1 MKPNY
6 LIECIP
12 NVSTADP
19 VILERIAAAIKATE
33 GVTLHFVDSGKS
45 ANRTVFTYLG
55 PVNQVLKATEALF
68 AIALSEIDMR
78 QHQGVHP
85 RMGAVDVCPFVLLDD
100 EKHAEELLE
109 RVRTFAEEISAKHNV
124 AIYGYEHLASSPQ
137 RKNLAAV
144 RQGAYEGLE
153 ERFTSG
159 DLPDFGPQTYTS
171 AEALHGATA
180 MSVRPLMVAY
190 NVNLIGGDI
199 DERLKAAKKI
209 AGKIRE
215 RDGGMPGVKA
225 IGWYLPDFDLVQVS
239 CNLTK
244 PHEVGVCEVF
254 SRVQELA
261 AALGFEVPSSE
272 LIGCIPQSQFTT
284 MTPEELGFGQLKPFD
299 QLRILHI

>member
-1 MKPNY
+1 MSY
-6 LIECIP
+6 RIECIP

-19 VILERIAAAIKATE
+19 AILERIAAAIEATE
-33 GVTLHFVDSGKS
+33 GVTLHFVDAGKS

-55 PVNQVLKATEALF
+55 PASQVFKATEALF

-100 EKHAEELLE
+100 DTYADDLLE
-109 RVRTFAEEISAKHNV
+109 RVRSFAQEIGAKHNV
-124 AIYGYEHLASSPQ
+124 AIYGYEQLASSPE
-137 RKNLAAV
+137 RKNLAVV
-144 RQGAYEGLE
+144 RQGEYEGLE

-199 DERLKAAKKI
+199 EERLKAAKKI

-244 PHEVGVCEVF
+244 PHEAGVCEVF

-284 MTPEELGFGQLKPFD
+284 MTPEELGFGQLKPFEGN
-299 QLRILHI
+299 RILPL

>member
-1 MKPNY
+1 MNY
-6 LIECIP
+6 RIECIP
-12 NVSTADP
+12 NVSTANP
-19 VILERIAAAIKATE
+19 AILGRIAAAIEATE
-33 GVTLHFVDSGKS
+33 GVRLHFVDPGKS

-78 QHQGVHP
+78 HHKGVHP

-100 EKHAEELLE
+100 DTYANDLLE
-109 RVRTFAEEISAKHNV
+109 RVRTFAEGISAKHNL
-124 AIYGYEHLASSPQ
+124 AIYGYEQLASSPE

-144 RQGAYEGLE
+144 RQGEFEGLE
-153 ERFTSG
+153 ERFDSG
-159 DLPDFGPQTYTS
+159 DLPDFGPQTFTS
-171 AEALHGATA
+171 TVALHGATA
-180 MSVRPLMVAY
+180 LSVRPLMVAY
-190 NVNLIGGDI
+190 NVNLIGGELKD
-199 DERLKAAKKI
+199 RLKAAKTI

-244 PHEVGVCEVF
+244 PHESGVCEVF

-261 AALGFEVPSSE
+261 AALGFEAPSSE
-272 LIGCIPQSQFTT
+272 LIGCLPQSQFTT
-284 MTPEELGFGQLKPFD
+284 MTPEELGFGQLKPFEGN
-299 QLRILHI
+299 RILPL

>member
-1 MKPNY
+1 MSY
-6 LIECIP
+6 RIECIP

-19 VILERIAAAIKATE
+19 VILERIAAAIEATE
-33 GVTLHFVDSGKS
+33 GVTLHFVDAGKS

-100 EKHAEELLE
+100 DTYADDLLE
-109 RVRTFAEEISAKHNV
+109 RVHTFAIDISSKHDL
-124 AIYGYEHLASSPQ
+124 AIYCYEHLASSPE
-137 RKNLAAV
+137 RKNLTTV
-144 RQGAYEGLE
+144 RQGEYEGLE

-199 DERLKAAKKI
+199 EERLKAAKKI

-244 PHEVGVCEVF
+244 PHEAGVCEVF

-284 MTPEELGFGQLKPFD
+284 MTPEELGFGQLKPFEGN
-299 QLRILHI
+299 RILPL

>member
-1 MKPNY
+1 MSY
-6 LIECIP
+6 RIECIP

-19 VILERIAAAIKATE
+19 AILERIAAAIEATE
-33 GVTLHFVDSGKS
+33 GVTLHFVDAGKS

-100 EKHAEELLE
+100 DTYANDLLE
-109 RVRTFAEEISAKHNV
+109 RVRSFAQEIGAKHNV
-124 AIYGYEHLASSPQ
+124 AIYGYEHLASSPE
-137 RKNLAAV
+137 RKNLTTV
-144 RQGAYEGLE
+144 RQGEYEGLE
-153 ERFTSG
+153 ERFAGS
-159 DLPDFGPQTYTS
+159 DLPDFGPQTCTS
-171 AEALHGATA
+171 AVALHGATA

-190 NVNLIGGDI
+190 NVNLMGGDI
-199 DERLKAAKKI
+199 EERLKAAKKI

-244 PHEVGVCEVF
+244 PHEAGVCEVF

-284 MTPEELGFGQLKPFD
+284 MTPEELGFGQLKPFEGN
-299 QLRILHI
+299 RILPL

>member
-1 MKPNY
+1 MNY
-6 LIECIP
+6 RIECIP

-19 VILERIAAAIKATE
+19 AILERIAAAIQATE
-33 GVTLHFVDSGKS
+33 GVTLHFVDPGQS

-55 PVNQVLKATEALF
+55 PVSQVLKATEALF

-100 EKHAEELLE
+100 DTYANDLLE
-109 RVRTFAEEISAKHNV
+109 RVRTFAEDISTKHDL
-124 AIYGYEHLASSPQ
+124 AIYSYEHLASSAA

-144 RQGAYEGLE
+144 RQGEYEGLE
-153 ERFTSG
+153 ERFAKG
-159 DLPDFGPQTYTS
+159 DLPDFGPQTYTAS
-171 AEALHGATA
+171 VASHGATA
-180 MSVRPLMVAY
+180 LSVRPLMVAC
-190 NVNLIGGDI
+190 NVNLIGGEI
-199 DERLKAAKKI
+199 KERLKAAKQI

-244 PHEVGVCEVF
+244 PHEAGVCEVF
-254 SRVQELA
+254 TRVQELA
-261 AALGFEVPSSE
+261 AALGFEAPSSE

-284 MTPEELGFGQLKPFD
+284 MTPEELGFGQLKPFEANRV
-299 QLRILHI
+299 LPL

>member
-1 MKPNY
+1 MSY
-6 LIECIP
+6 RIECIP

-19 VILERIAAAIKATE
+19 AILERIAAAIEATE
-33 GVTLHFVDSGKS
+33 GVTLHFVDAGKS

-55 PVNQVLKATEALF
+55 PASQVFKATEALF

-100 EKHAEELLE
+100 DTYANDLLE
-109 RVRTFAEEISAKHNV
+109 RVRSFAQEIGAKHNV
-124 AIYGYEHLASSPQ
+124 AIYCYEHLASSPE
-137 RKNLAAV
+137 RKNLTTV
-144 RQGAYEGLE
+144 RQGEYEGLE
-153 ERFTSG
+153 ERFAGS
-159 DLPDFGPQTYTS
+159 DLPDFGPQTCTS
-171 AEALHGATA
+171 AVALHGATA

-190 NVNLIGGDI
+190 NVNLMGGDI
-199 DERLKAAKKI
+199 EERLKAAKKI

-244 PHEVGVCEVF
+244 PHEAGVCEVF

-284 MTPEELGFGQLKPFD
+284 MTPEELGFGQLKPFEGN
-299 QLRILHI
+299 RILPL

>member
-1 MKPNY
+1 MSY
-6 LIECIP
+6 RIECIP

-19 VILERIAAAIKATE
+19 AILERIAAAIEATE
-33 GVTLHFVDSGKS
+33 GVTLHFVDAGKS

-55 PVNQVLKATEALF
+55 PVNQVLKATQALF

-100 EKHAEELLE
+100 DTYANDLLE
-109 RVRTFAEEISAKHNV
+109 RVRSFAQEIGAKHNV
-124 AIYGYEHLASSPQ
+124 AIYGYEHLASSPE
-137 RKNLAAV
+137 RKNLTTV
-144 RQGAYEGLE
+144 RQGEYEGLE

-199 DERLKAAKKI
+199 EERLKAAKKI

-244 PHEVGVCEVF
+244 PHETGVCEVF
-254 SRVQELA
+254 TRVQELA
-261 AALGFEVPSSE
+261 KQMGFEAPSSE

-284 MTPEELGFGQLKPFD
+284 MTAEELGFGQLKPFEAN
-299 QLRILHI
+299 RILPF

>member
-1 MKPNY
+1 MSY
-6 LIECIP
+6 RIECIP

-19 VILERIAAAIKATE
+19 AILERIAAAIEATE
-33 GVTLHFVDSGKS
+33 GVTLHFVDPGKS

-55 PVNQVLKATEALF
+55 PVSQVLRATEALF

-100 EKHAEELLE
+100 DIHANDLLE
-109 RVRTFAEEISAKHNV
+109 RVRTFAKDISTKYDL
-124 AIYGYEHLASSPQ
+124 AIYGYEHLASSPE

-144 RQGAYEGLE
+144 RQGEYEGLE
-153 ERFTSG
+153 ERFNSG
-159 DLPDFGPQTYTS
+159 NLPDFGPKRFTS
-171 AEALHGATA
+171 AVALHGATA
-180 MSVRPLMVAY
+180 LSVRPLMVAY
-190 NVNLIGGDI
+190 NVNLIGGELKD
-199 DERLKAAKKI
+199 RLKAAKTI

-244 PHEVGVCEVF
+244 PDEAGVCEVF
-254 SRVQELA
+254 TQIQELA
-261 AALGFEVPSSE
+261 AALGFDAPSSE

-284 MTPEELGFGQLKPFD
+284 MTADELGLGQMKPFSD
-299 QLRILHI
+299 NRTIPV

>member
-1 MKPNY
+1 MSY
-6 LIECIP
+6 RIECIP

-19 VILERIAAAIKATE
+19 AILERIAAAIEATE
-33 GVTLHFVDSGKS
+33 GVTLHFVDTGKS

-100 EKHAEELLE
+100 DTYADDLLE
-109 RVRTFAEEISAKHNV
+109 RVHTFAIDISSKHDL
-124 AIYGYEHLASSPQ
+124 AIYCYEHLASSPE
-137 RKNLAAV
+137 RKNLTTV
-144 RQGAYEGLE
+144 RQGEYEGLE

-199 DERLKAAKKI
+199 EERLKAAKKI

-244 PHEVGVCEVF
+244 PHEAGVCEVF

-284 MTPEELGFGQLKPFD
+284 MTPEELGFGQLKPFEGN
-299 QLRILHI
+299 RILPL

>member
-1 MKPNY
+1 MSY
-6 LIECIP
+6 RIECIP

-19 VILERIAAAIKATE
+19 AILERIAAAIEATE
-33 GVTLHFVDSGKS
+33 GVTLHFVDAGKS

-100 EKHAEELLE
+100 DTYANDLLE
-109 RVRTFAEEISAKHNV
+109 RVRSFAQEIGAKHNV
-124 AIYGYEHLASSPQ
+124 AIYCYEHLASSPE
-137 RKNLAAV
+137 RKNLTTV
-144 RQGAYEGLE
+144 RQGEYEGLE

-199 DERLKAAKKI
+199 EERLKAAKKI

-244 PHEVGVCEVF
+244 PHEAGVCEVF

-284 MTPEELGFGQLKPFD
+284 MTPEELGFGQLKPFEGN
-299 QLRILHI
+299 RILPL

>member
-1 MKPNY
+1 MSY
-6 LIECIP
+6 RIECIP
-12 NVSTADP
+12 NVSTTDP
-19 VILERIAAAIKATE
+19 AILERIAAAIEATE
-33 GVTLHFVDSGKS
+33 GVTLHFVDAGKS

-100 EKHAEELLE
+100 DTYADDLLE
-109 RVRTFAEEISAKHNV
+109 RVHTFAIDISAKHDL
-124 AIYGYEHLASSPQ
+124 AIYGYEHLASSPE
-137 RKNLAAV
+137 RKNLAVV
-144 RQGAYEGLE
+144 RQGAYEGLA
-153 ERFTSG
+153 ERFNRG
-159 DLPDFGPQTYTS
+159 DLPDFGPQTFTS
-171 AEALHGATA
+171 AVALHGATA
-180 MSVRPLMVAY
+180 MSIRPLMVAY
-190 NVNLIGGDI
+190 NVNLKGGEVQD
-199 DERLKAAKKI
+199 RLHAAKTI

-244 PHEVGVCEVF
+244 PYEAGVCEVYQK
-254 SRVQELA
+254 VQALA
-261 AALGFEVPSSE
+261 KALGFEAPSSE

-284 MTPEELGFGQLKPFD
+284 MTPEELGFGQLKPFKAN
-299 QLRILHI
+299 RILPL

>member
-1 MKPNY
+1 MSY
-6 LIECIP
+6 RIECIP

-19 VILERIAAAIKATE
+19 AVVERIAAAIQATD
-33 GVTLHFVDSGKS
+33 GVTLHFVDPGKS

-55 PVNQVLKATEALF
+55 PVSQILKATEALF

-78 QHQGVHP
+78 QHHGVHP

-100 EKHAEELLE
+100 DKHANDLLE
-109 RVRTFAEEISAKHNV
+109 RVRTFAKDISTKQDL
-124 AIYGYEHLASSPQ
+124 AIYGYEHLASSPE

-144 RQGAYEGLE
+144 RQGEYEGLK
-153 ERFTSG
+153 ERFDTG
-159 DLPDFGPQTYTS
+159 DLPDFGPQTFTS
-171 AEALHGATA
+171 AVALHGATA

-190 NVNLIGGDI
+190 NVNLIGGELK
-199 DERLKAAKKI
+199 ERLEAAKTI

-225 IGWYLPDFDLVQVS
+225 IGWYLPEFDLVQVS

-244 PHEVGVCEVF
+244 PHEAGVCLVF
-254 SRVQELA
+254 TRVQELA
-261 AALGFEVPSSE
+261 AALGFEAPSSE

-284 MTPEELGFGQLKPFD
+284 MTSEELGFGQMKPFSD
-299 QLRILHI
+299 NRIIPG

>member
-1 MKPNY
+1 MSY
-6 LIECIP
+6 RIECIP

-19 VILERIAAAIKATE
+19 AILERIAAAIEATE
-33 GVTLHFVDSGKS
+33 GVTLHFVDAGKS

-55 PVNQVLKATEALF
+55 PASQVFKATEALF

-100 EKHAEELLE
+100 DTYANDLLE
-109 RVRTFAEEISAKHNV
+109 RVRSFAQEIGAKHNV
-124 AIYGYEHLASSPQ
+124 AIYGYEHLASSPE
-137 RKNLAAV
+137 RKNLTTV
-144 RQGAYEGLE
+144 RQGEYEGLE

-171 AEALHGATA
+171 TVALHGATA

-190 NVNLIGGDI
+190 NVNLIGGVTK
-199 DERLKAAKKI
+199 ERLKAAKKI

-244 PHEVGVCEVF
+244 PHEAGVCEVF

-284 MTPEELGFGQLKPFD
+284 MTPEELGFGQLKPFEGN
-299 QLRILHI
+299 RILPL

>member
-1 MKPNY
+1 MSY
-6 LIECIP
+6 RIECIP

-19 VILERIAAAIKATE
+19 AILERIAAAIEATE
-33 GVTLHFVDSGKS
+33 GVTLHFVDPGHS

-55 PVNQVLKATEALF
+55 PVSQVLKATEKLI

-100 EKHAEELLE
+100 DIYANDLLE
-109 RVRTFAEEISAKHNV
+109 RVRTFAKDLSKKHNL
-124 AIYGYEHLASSPQ
+124 AIYGYEHLASSPA

-144 RQGAYEGLE
+144 RQGEYEGLE
-153 ERFTSG
+153 ERFNSG
-159 DLPDFGPQTYTS
+159 DLPDFGPPRFTS
-171 AEALHGATA
+171 AVALHGATA
-180 MSVRPLMVAY
+180 LSVRPLMVAY
-190 NVNLIGGDI
+190 NVNIIGGEVI
-199 DERLKAAKKI
+199 ERLRAAKQI

-244 PHEVGVCEVF
+244 PHEAGVCEVF
-254 SRVQELA
+254 TQVQELA
-261 AALGFEVPSSE
+261 AALGFEAPSSE

-284 MTPEELGFGQLKPFD
+284 MTSEELGFGQMKPFSD
-299 QLRILHI
+299 NRIIPV

>member
-1 MKPNY
+1 MSY
-6 LIECIP
+6 RIECIP

-19 VILERIAAAIKATE
+19 AILERIAAAIEATE
-33 GVTLHFVDSGKS
+33 GVTLHFVDPGKS

-55 PVNQVLKATEALF
+55 PASQVLKATESLF

-85 RMGAVDVCPFVLLDD
+85 RMGAVDVCPFVLLDY
-100 EKHAEELLE
+100 ETHADDLLE
-109 RVRTFAEEISAKHNV
+109 RVRTFAKDISTKHDL
-124 AIYGYEHLASSPQ
+124 AIYGYEYLASSSE

-144 RQGAYEGLE
+144 RQGEYEGLE
-153 ERFTSG
+153 GRFASG
-159 DLPDFGPQTYTS
+159 DLPDFGPQTFTP
-171 AEALHGATA
+171 AVALHGATA

-190 NVNLIGGDI
+190 NVNLVGGELM
-199 DERLKAAKKI
+199 ERLKAAKTI

-244 PHEVGVCEVF
+244 PNEAGVCEVF
-254 SRVQELA
+254 TRVQELA
-261 AALGFEVPSSE
+261 AALGFEAPSSE

-284 MTPEELGFGQLKPFD
+284 LTSAELGFGQLKPFNER
-299 QLRILHI
+299 RILDI

>member
-1 MKPNY
+1 MSY
-6 LIECIP
+6 RIECIP

-19 VILERIAAAIKATE
+19 AILERITAAVEATDS
-33 GVTLHFVDSGKS
+33 VTLHFVDSGKS

-55 PVNQVLKATEALF
+55 PVDQVLKATRALF
-68 AIALSEIDMR
+68 DVAIAHIDMR
-78 QHQGVHP
+78 EHKGVHP

-100 EKHAEELLE
+100 ETYANDLLE
-109 RVRTFAEEISAKHNV
+109 RVRTFAKDISAKHDL
-124 AIYGYEHLASSPQ
+124 AIYGYENLASSTS
-137 RKNLAAV
+137 RKNLSAV
-144 RQGAYEGLE
+144 RQGEYEGLT
-153 ERFTSG
+153 ERFNRG

-171 AEALHGATA
+171 AVAFHGATA

-190 NVNLIGGDI
+190 NVNLKGGEVQD
-199 DERLKAAKKI
+199 RLQAAKTI

-244 PHEVGVCEVF
+244 PHEAGVCEVYQQ
-254 SRVQELA
+254 VQALA
-261 AALGFEVPSSE
+261 KELGFEAPSSE

-284 MTPEELGFGQLKPFD
+284 MTAQELGFGQLKPFKAN
-299 QLRILHI
+299 RILPL

>member
-1 MKPNY
+1 MSY
-6 LIECIP
+6 RIECIP

-19 VILERIAAAIKATE
+19 VILERIAAAIEATE
-33 GVTLHFVDSGKS
+33 GVTLHFVDAGKS

-55 PVNQVLKATEALF
+55 PASQVFKATEALF

-100 EKHAEELLE
+100 DTYANDLLE
-109 RVRTFAEEISAKHNV
+109 RVRSFAQEIGAKHNV
-124 AIYGYEHLASSPQ
+124 AIYCYEHLASSPE
-137 RKNLAAV
+137 RKNLTTV
-144 RQGAYEGLE
+144 RQGEYEGLE

-199 DERLKAAKKI
+199 EERLKAAKKI

-244 PHEVGVCEVF
+244 PHEAGVCEVF

-284 MTPEELGFGQLKPFD
+284 MTPEELGFGQLKPFEGN
-299 QLRILHI
+299 RILPL

>member
-1 MKPNY
+1 MSY
-6 LIECIP
+6 RIECIP

-19 VILERIAAAIKATE
+19 AILERIAAAIEATE
-33 GVTLHFVDSGKS
+33 GVTLHFVDAGKS

-100 EKHAEELLE
+100 DTYADYLLE
-109 RVRTFAEEISAKHNV
+109 RVHTFAIDISAKHDL
-124 AIYGYEHLASSPQ
+124 AIYGYEHLASSPE
-137 RKNLAAV
+137 RKNLAVV
-144 RQGAYEGLE
+144 RQGAYEGLA
-153 ERFTSG
+153 ERFNRG
-159 DLPDFGPQTYTS
+159 DLPDFGPQTFTS
-171 AEALHGATA
+171 AVALHGATA
-180 MSVRPLMVAY
+180 MSIRPLMVAY
-190 NVNLIGGDI
+190 NVNLKGGEVQD
-199 DERLKAAKKI
+199 RLHAAKTI

-244 PHEVGVCEVF
+244 PYEAGVCEVYQQ
-254 SRVQELA
+254 VQALA
-261 AALGFEVPSSE
+261 KALGFEAPSSE

-284 MTPEELGFGQLKPFD
+284 MTPEELGFGQLKPFKAN
-299 QLRILHI
+299 RILPL

>member
-1 MKPNY
+1 MSY
-6 LIECIP
+6 RIECIP

-19 VILERIAAAIKATE
+19 AILERIAAAIEATE
-33 GVTLHFVDSGKS
+33 GVRLHFVDPGKS

-55 PVNQVLKATEALF
+55 PVGQVLKATEALF

-100 EKHAEELLE
+100 ESYAQDLLE
-109 RVRTFAEEISAKHNV
+109 RIRVFAREISTKYDL
-124 AIYGYEHLASSPQ
+124 AIYGYEHLASSPK
-137 RKNLAAV
+137 RNNLATV
-144 RQGAYEGLE
+144 RQGEYEGLE
-153 ERFTSG
+153 ERFAEG

-171 AEALHGATA
+171 AVALHGATA

-190 NVNLIGGDI
+190 NVNLIGGELK
-199 DERLKAAKKI
+199 ERLKAAKQI

-215 RDGGMPGVKA
+215 RDGGLPGVKA

-244 PHEVGVCEVF
+244 PYEAGVCEVF
-254 SRVQELA
+254 TRVQALA
-261 AALGFEVPSSE
+261 NQMGFEAPSSE
-272 LIGCIPQSQFTT
+272 LIGCIPKSQFTT
-284 MTPEELGFGQLKPFD
+284 MTAEELGFGQLKPFEGN
-299 QLRILHI
+299 RILPL

>member
-1 MKPNY
+1 MSY
-6 LIECIP
+6 RIECIP

-19 VILERIAAAIKATE
+19 AILERIAAAIQATE
-33 GVTLHFVDSGKS
+33 GVTLHFVDPGKS

-100 EKHAEELLE
+100 EKHADDLLE
-109 RVRTFAEEISAKHNV
+109 RVRTCAKDISTKHDL
-124 AIYGYEHLASSPQ
+124 AIYGYEHLASSPA

-144 RQGAYEGLE
+144 RQGEYEGLE
-153 ERFTSG
+153 GRFASG
-159 DLPDFGPQTYTS
+159 DLPDFGPPRFTS
-171 AEALHGATA
+171 AVALRGATA

-190 NVNLIGGDI
+190 NVNIIGGEVK
-199 DERLKAAKKI
+199 ERLQAAKQI
-209 AGKIRE
+209 ARKIRE

-244 PHEVGVCEVF
+244 PNEAGVCEVF
-254 SRVQELA
+254 TRVQELA
-261 AALGFEVPSSE
+261 AALGFEAPSSE

-284 MTPEELGFGQLKPFD
+284 MTPKELGFGQIKPFSEK
-299 QLRILHI
+299 RILPV

>member
-1 MKPNY
+1 MSY
-6 LIECIP
+6 RIECIP

-19 VILERIAAAIKATE
+19 AILERIAAAIEATQ
-33 GVTLHFVDSGKS
+33 GVTLHFIDPGKS

-55 PVNQVLKATEALF
+55 PVSQVLKATEALF

-85 RMGAVDVCPFVLLDD
+85 RMGAVDVCPFVLLDE
-100 EKHAEELLE
+100 EKYSDDLLM
-109 RVRTFAEEISAKHNV
+109 RVRGFAEKISAKFDL
-124 AIYGYEHLASSPQ
+124 AIYSYEHLASSAA

-144 RQGAYEGLE
+144 RQGEYEGLE
-153 ERFTSG
+153 ERFNSS
-159 DLPDFGPQTYTS
+159 DLPDFGPQTFTS
-171 AEALHGATA
+171 AVALHGATA

-190 NVNLIGGDI
+190 NVNLTGG
-199 DERLKAAKKI
+199 ELKKRLKAAKTI

-244 PHEVGVCEVF
+244 PSEAGVCEVF
-254 SRVQELA
+254 TAVKKLA
-261 AALGFEVPSSE
+261 EELGFEAPSSE

-284 MTPEELGFGQLKPFD
+284 MTPEELGFGELKPFD
-299 QLRILHI
+299 QLRILQI

>member
-1 MKPNY
+1 MSY
-6 LIECIP
+6 RIECIP
-12 NVSTADP
+12 NVSTVDP
-19 VILERIAAAIKATE
+19 AILQRIAAAIEATE

-78 QHQGVHP
+78 QHKGVHP

-100 EKHAEELLE
+100 ESNAKDLLE
-109 RVRTFAEEISAKHNV
+109 RVHVFAREISTKYDL
-124 AIYGYEHLASSPQ
+124 AIYGYEHLASSLK

-144 RQGAYEGLE
+144 RHGEYEGLE
-153 ERFTSG
+153 RRFYSS
-159 DLPDFGPQTYTS
+159 DLPDYGPRTFTS
-171 AEALHGATA
+171 AVALYGATA

-190 NVNLIGGDI
+190 NVNLIGG
-199 DERLKAAKKI
+199 EVELRLKAAKKI
-209 AGKIRE
+209 AGMIRE

-244 PHEVGVCEVF
+244 PNEAGVCEVF
-254 SRVQELA
+254 TRVQEIA
-261 AALGFEVPSSE
+261 KHMGFEAPSSE
-272 LIGCIPQSQFTT
+272 LIGCIPGSQFTR
-284 MTPEELGFGQLKPFD
+284 MTAKELGFGRLKPFD
-299 QLRILHI
+299 KKRILPL

>member
-1 MKPNY
+1 MSY
-6 LIECIP
+6 RIECIP

-19 VILERIAAAIKATE
+19 AILERIAAAIQATE
-33 GVTLHFVDSGKS
+33 GVTLHFVDAGKS

-100 EKHAEELLE
+100 EKHAKELLE
-109 RVRTFAEEISAKHNV
+109 RVRTFAEEISAKHDL
-124 AIYGYEHLASSPQ
+124 AIYGYEHLASSSE
-137 RKNLAAV
+137 RKNLAIV
-144 RQGAYEGLE
+144 RQGEYEGLE
-153 ERFTSG
+153 ERFAAS
-159 DLPDFGPQTYTS
+159 DLPDFGPQTYTL
-171 AEALHGATA
+171 AVALHGATA

-190 NVNLIGGDI
+190 NVNLMGGKTK
-199 DERLKAAKKI
+199 ERLKAAKKI
-209 AGKIRE
+209 SGKIRE
-215 RDGGMPGVKA
+215 RDGGMPGVKS

-244 PHEVGVCEVF
+244 PNEAGVCKVF
-254 SRVQELA
+254 TRVQELA
-261 AALGFEVPSSE
+261 KQMGFEAPSSE

-284 MTPEELGFGQLKPFD
+284 MTPEELGFGQLKPFEGK
-299 QLRILHI
+299 RILPL

>member
-1 MKPNY
+1 MERILR
-6 LIECIP
+6 LIE
-12 NVSTADP
+12 
-19 VILERIAAAIKATE
+19 ATE
-33 GVTLHFVDSGKS
+33 GVTLHFVDPGKS

-78 QHQGVHP
+78 QHQGAHP

-100 EKHAEELLE
+100 DIYANDLLE
-109 RVRTFAEEISAKHNV
+109 RVRTFAKDISTKHDLP
-124 AIYGYEHLASSPQ
+124 IYGYENLASSAS

-144 RQGAYEGLE
+144 RQGEYEGLTE
-153 ERFTSG
+153 KRFNRG

-171 AEALHGATA
+171 AVAFHGATA

-190 NVNLIGGDI
+190 NVNLKGGEVQD
-199 DERLKAAKKI
+199 RLQAAKTI

-244 PHEVGVCEVF
+244 PHEAGVCEVYQQ
-254 SRVQELA
+254 VQALA
-261 AALGFEVPSSE
+261 KRIGF
-272 LIGCIPQSQFTT
+272 
-284 MTPEELGFGQLKPFD
+284 
-299 QLRILHI
+299 